1 MFVGSLAIQQ
11 GWRIRFWMWTPGQ
24 VGRGWLMKGLM
35 WHKESGCYSKCTWW
49 TEAREL
55 IFSTNHTGH
64 KMENVVEELDSILR
78 AWLGG

>member
-49 TEAREL
+49 
-55 IFSTNHTGH
+55 
-64 KMENVVEELDSILR
+64 KVD
-78 AWLGG
+78 